1 MSGIRNVLFLC
12 DEDCDSG
19 LMAQAILAREGA
31 GRFRAYQAGLHPQDG
46 MHPLVEGLLRKLNH
60 GTAEL
65 STAPL
70 QTYWSPQAP
79 VMDFLF
85 TLSESLREQTPPR
98 LPGPPL
104 TAHWGV
110 PELTFSGKSDAE
122 RTLAVAETYRMLS
135 NRIGIF
141 VNLPMTALDRLSL
154 QRRLGEIGAA

>member
-12 DEDCDSG
+12 GEGCDSG
-19 LMAQAILAREGA
+19 LMAQAILKREGA
-31 GRFRAYQAGLHPQDG
+31 GRFKAYQAGVCPAEG

-65 STAPL
+65 AAEPL
-70 QTYWSPQAP
+70 ETYRSPQAP

-85 TLSESLREQTPPR
+85 TLSESLRDQTPPA
-98 LPGPPL
+98 LPGQPL
-104 TAHWGV
+104 YAHWGV
-110 PELTFSGKSDAE
+110 PDLTFSGKSDAE
-122 RTLAVAETYRMLS
+122 RALAVAENYRMLS

-154 QRRLGEIGAA
+154 QRRLGEIGVS